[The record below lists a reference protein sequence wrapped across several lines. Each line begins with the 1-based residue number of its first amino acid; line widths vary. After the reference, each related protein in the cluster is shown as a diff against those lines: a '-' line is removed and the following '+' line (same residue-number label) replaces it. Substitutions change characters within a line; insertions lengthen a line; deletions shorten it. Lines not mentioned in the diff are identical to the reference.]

1 MEVLIVGAGAM
12 GRWFADVL
20 APSEDLDTE
29 GDGPSGVTIAFADVD
44 PSVAGGAAAE
54 RDARTVPVDTDARF
68 DVVCVAVPL
77 STAAAAIES
86 HAPNANG
93 AIVDVSGVMAA
104 PVRAMREHASDR
116 ERMSIHALFAPENA
130 PGNVAVVTDAAGP
143 LTDRIRECLA
153 SAGNHV
159 FETTPDEHDA
169 AMETVQAKAHAAVL
183 SFALAADEVPDAFH
197 TPISAE
203 LCALAD
209 AVLDGNPSVYAEIQG
224 AFAGAT
230 DVVAAAERIAAADT
244 DGFEDLYRDAR
255 SRRRS

>member
-1 MEVLIVGAGAM
+1 MDVLMVGAGAM
-12 GRWFADVL
+12 GRWLGRVLLEVDDSPPDEESLEVSFYDTDPDVAEATASETGGRAL
-20 APSEDLDTE
+20 HSLDDDEFDLVCIAVPIPVASAAMEEHAP
-29 GDGPSGVTIAFADVD
+29 
-44 PSVAGGAAAE
+44 
-54 RDARTVPVDTDARF
+54 RARTAVIDVTGTMTEPVELMARY
-68 DVVCVAVPL
+68 
-77 STAAAAIES
+77 
-86 HAPNANG
+86 AP
-93 AIVDVSGVMAA
+93 
-104 PVRAMREHASDR
+104 EC
-116 ERMSIHALFAPENA
+116 ERCSLHPLFAPANE
-130 PGNVAVVTDAAGP
+130 PGNIPVVVDENGPVTSYLRNALVA
-143 LTDRIRECLA
+143 R
-153 SAGNHV
+153 GNHV

-244 DGFEDLYRDAR
+244 DGFEDLYRIAR